1 MGHRISAFLAALIL
15 ALGLAVAPVAA
26 EPIHNAAYLGDVA
39 NLKKLL
45 ASGVKVDARDEYGHT
60 PLHRARTAEIA
71 KVLLKA
77 GAKVDSRD
85 NKGYTPLHFASAE
98 IATVLLKAG
107 AKVNARD
114 QFGYTPLHAAGDVAA
129 VKVLLK
135 AGAKFDA
142 RSTNGVTP
150 LHMAAWTGRADV
162 IKFLLSAGAAAN
174 AKDKDGK
181 TPFDF
186 AKDHDTLKG
195 TDVYRELREAQYD

>member
-85 NKGYTPLHFASAE
+85 NKGYTPLH
-98 IATVLLKAG
+98 
-107 AKVNARD
+107 
-114 QFGYTPLHAAGDVAA
+114 AAGDVAA

-150 LHMAAWTGRADV
+150 LHSAAFVGRADV
-162 IKFLLSAGAAAN
+162 IKFRSGSGNLNNGVWFYKWIPALVM
-174 AKDKDGK
+174 
-181 TPFDF
+181 PPP
-186 AKDHDTLKG
+186 
-195 TDVYRELREAQYD
+195 

>member
-1 MGHRISAFLAALIL
+1 MRFITVVAAVIIL
-15 ALGLAVAPVAA
+15 VLGLAVAPVAA
-26 EPIHNAAYLGDVA
+26 DPIHAAATSGDVA
-39 NLKKLL
+39 QVKALL
-45 ASGVKVDARDEYGHT
+45 AAGVKVDARDKYGQT
-60 PLHRARTAEIA
+60 PLHKAKIAEIA

-85 NKGYTPLHFASAE
+85 TK
-98 IATVLLKAG
+98 
-107 AKVNARD
+107 
-114 QFGYTPLHAAGDVAA
+114 GYTPLHAAGDVAA

-150 LHMAAWTGRADV
+150 LHSAAFVGRADV

-174 AKDKDGK
+174 AKDKDGD
-181 TPFDF
+181 TPFDW
-186 AKDHDTLKG
+186 AKTTGLLKG